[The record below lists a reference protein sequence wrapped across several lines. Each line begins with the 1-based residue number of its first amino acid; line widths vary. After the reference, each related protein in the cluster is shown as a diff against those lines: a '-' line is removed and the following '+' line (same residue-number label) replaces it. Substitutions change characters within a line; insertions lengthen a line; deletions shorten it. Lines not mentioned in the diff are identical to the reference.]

1 MTPWSQI
8 ASAPPLVG
16 APEGGSDVMIRT
28 REGRPVATGGLLTHF
43 GVTVCSWQRTQ
54 GRWGS
59 AGKQWVLAILAI
71 ARARQSVTAT
81 AVSPADRAG
90 PAARRSD
97 RTRGRRTTHQRSSR
111 PPPRRANAQVTAQ
124 IELSAPTR

>member
-16 APEGGSDVMIRT
+16 APGWGSDVMIRT

-54 GRWGS
+54 RF
-59 AGKQWVLAILAI
+59 AGDQRGNSGCLPSWL
-71 ARARQSVTAT
+71 
-81 AVSPADRAG
+81 SPGCDRALRQL
-90 PAARRSD
+90 PFL
-97 RTRGRRTTHQRSSR
+97 
-111 PPPRRANAQVTAQ
+111 PPTAQ
-124 IELSAPTR
+124 DQQLDDPTEHAVGER